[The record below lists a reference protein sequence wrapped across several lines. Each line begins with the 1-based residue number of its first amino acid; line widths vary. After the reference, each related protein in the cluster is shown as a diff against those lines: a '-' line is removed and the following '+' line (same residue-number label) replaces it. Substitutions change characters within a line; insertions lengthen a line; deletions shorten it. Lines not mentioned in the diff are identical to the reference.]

1 MTTPALFQHLHLPSI
16 MASTFD
22 IPNARS
28 KFPALNQKQVFFDN
42 AGGSQVLGDVIK
54 SYAKEQAKRDRTRL
68 IVL

>member
-1 MTTPALFQHLHLPSI
+1 

-54 SYAKEQAKRDRTRL
+54 SYAKEQA
-68 IVL
+68 